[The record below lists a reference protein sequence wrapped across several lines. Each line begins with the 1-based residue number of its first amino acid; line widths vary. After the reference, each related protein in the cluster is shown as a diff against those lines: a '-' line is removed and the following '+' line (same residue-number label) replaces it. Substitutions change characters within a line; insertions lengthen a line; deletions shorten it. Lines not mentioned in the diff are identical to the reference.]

1 MISIES
7 SVVLLLIDGL
17 RPDALLE
24 AHCPNLDDLHLRAA
38 YTLCASSVMPS
49 ITLPCLVSVF
59 HSAPPTRHRVT
70 TNDWGPMAQPL
81 PGLVDLVHAAGLYTA
96 SVYNWE
102 PLRDLSR
109 PGSLAF
115 SYFRDNL
122 DDPDGDQVI
131 ADEAARLIAGD
142 RPDFMFV
149 YFGTLDIAGH
159 NHGWMSDEYLAQLER
174 VDGAAGTLLDAL
186 PDDVTVLL
194 TSDHGGHD
202 RSHGTDFEIGIL
214 DAINS
219 YLQQSPEGTTT
230 ELYGYALHEV
240 TGTREGRSVR
250 HILTTM
256 HPPSDGTVEGWSG
269 LRAYTRSVGVPFA
282 IGADLIV
289 QGMVND
295 VGAMPPEQAFSPAVV
310 FEALEK
316 RGIIVHAKE
325 LHG

>member
-131 ADEAARLIAGD
+131 ADEAARLVAGD
-142 RPDFMFV
+142 RPDFLFV

-159 NHGWMSDEYLAQLER
+159 NYGWMSDEYLAQLER

-202 RSHGTDFEIGIL
+202 RSHGTDCVEDMTVPWMIAGPDIRRGYEIKTAVSLLDTAPTLARVLGIAPHPEWEGQCVEEIFE
-214 DAINS
+214 
-219 YLQQSPEGTTT
+219 
-230 ELYGYALHEV
+230 
-240 TGTREGRSVR
+240 
-250 HILTTM
+250 
-256 HPPSDGTVEGWSG
+256 
-269 LRAYTRSVGVPFA
+269 
-282 IGADLIV
+282 
-289 QGMVND
+289 
-295 VGAMPPEQAFSPAVV
+295 
-310 FEALEK
+310 
-316 RGIIVHAKE
+316 
-325 LHG
+325 